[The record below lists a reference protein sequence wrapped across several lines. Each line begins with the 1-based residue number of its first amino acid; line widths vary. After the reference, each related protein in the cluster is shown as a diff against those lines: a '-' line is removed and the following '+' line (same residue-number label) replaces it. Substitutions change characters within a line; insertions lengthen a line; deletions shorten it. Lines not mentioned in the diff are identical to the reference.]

1 MPTSLKLM
9 LFFWQVGLVDTF
21 SLIQFC
27 INTGSQYGA
36 IVLASAAG
44 NFSDIGPKVL
54 CEPIIGLGTSYQFIR
69 AAQTA
74 AERRA
79 RIATLAAFLSASGAS
94 AVTTDPATNAALGG
108 AIASKIAYMR
118 AILTRGGGGGSY
130 NIAKSISSSSLE
142 ISSSSLEEFAV
153 VVNSVKTPVLDIH
166 PYRTEFTYNSK
177 MIINNMFQE
186 HTARRYLQ
194 GSAQKIKTVAP
205 LAPMASTVNTTA
217 LIGWTCLGVG
227 LISFTILG
235 SLYLFQRAERKRWQ
249 NQNDEVL
256 IDITASLSE

>member
-36 IVLASAAG
+36 IVVASAAG

-54 CEPIIGLGTSYQFIR
+54 FEPIIGLGTSYQFIR

-79 RIATLAAFLSASGAS
+79 RIATLAALLSTSKAS
-94 AVTTDPATNAALGG
+94 AVTIDPATNAAVGS
-108 AIASKIAYMR
+108 AVASKIAYMR
-118 AILTRGGGGGSY
+118 AILTRGGGSY
-130 NIAKSISSSSLE
+130 KITKLKSSLKD
-142 ISSSSLEEFAV
+142 FAIIV
-153 VVNSVKTPVLDIH
+153 DTPVLEID
-166 PYRTEFTYNSK
+166 PSRTQFTSNSK
-177 MIINNMFQE
+177 MIIDNMFQE

-194 GSAQKIKTVAP
+194 RSAQKIKAVAP
-205 LAPMASTVNTTA
+205 TYLAPMASSQINTTA

-235 SLYLFQRAERKRWQ
+235 SLYLFQRA
-249 NQNDEVL
+249 L
-256 IDITASLSE
+256 IKI

>member
-27 INTGSQYGA
+27 INTGLQYGA
-36 IVLASAAG
+36 IIVASAAG

-54 CEPIIGLGTSYQFIR
+54 FEPIIGLGTSYQFIR

-79 RIATLAAFLSASGAS
+79 RIATLAAFLSTSGAS
-94 AVTTDPATNAALGG
+94 AVTTDPATNAAVGS
-108 AIASKIAYMR
+108 AVASKIAYMR
-118 AILTRGGGGGSY
+118 AILTRGGGSY
-130 NIAKSISSSSLE
+130 NITKSISSSSLK
-142 ISSSSLEEFAV
+142 EFAIIV
-153 VVNSVKTPVLDIH
+153 DSVKTPVLDIH

-177 MIINNMFQE
+177 MIIDNMFQE

-205 LAPMASTVNTTA
+205 TYLVPMASASTKVNTTA

-227 LISFTILG
+227 LIEKSALVFLDQI
-235 SLYLFQRAERKRWQ
+235 
-249 NQNDEVL
+249 
-256 IDITASLSE
+256 IC